1 MSRCDSLYVLSAGR
15 KAANVSAF
23 ADGESWARA
32 RAIGDATID
41 GFFERS
47 LTIKFNRAHFGSLI
61 HCFID
66 LVDPS
71 RNRRLP
77 TVILPSAK
85 KAGTKTIDN
94 KSISGKLRPG

>member
-32 RAIGDATID
+32 HAIGDATID

-47 LTIKFNRAHFGSLI
+47 LTIKCNRAHFGSLI
-61 HCFID
+61 SFID